1 MVAWVIVDRSIWALA
16 VGSLVSSLLRL
27 VLSNT
32 MLPGARNR
40 LQWDPLAFREILGFG
55 KWIFFTSILGF
66 VAANGDRLILG
77 GLTDAKMLGMYS
89 IAFFMVSALR
99 EVFSKLIDNVGFPA
113 LSEVARERP
122 AVLKRTYYKV
132 RAPLDAVTLLATGV
146 LFFAGHL
153 IINVLYDPRYY
164 PAGHMIEILSI
175 GLFELRYSVAG
186 QCFMALGKPQLLL
199 PIIAIQAVSICVL
212 MPLAFA
218 VWGFDGALWV
228 AGGSV
233 LLTLPLTLY
242 FKFRLGLFD
251 GRRELLT
258 LPWLAVGLAIGWA
271 ISRVVVLT
279 GWFA

>member
-1 MVAWVIVDRSIWALA
+1 MAQTTVLTARGVAPLGGYLLA
-16 VGSLVSSLLRL
+16 
-27 VLSNT
+27 
-32 MLPGARNR
+32 
-40 LQWDPLAFREILGFG
+40 GFG
-55 KWIFFTSILGF
+55 
-66 VAANGDRLILG
+66 
-77 GLTDAKMLGMYS
+77 
-89 IAFFMVSALR
+89 
-99 EVFSKLIDNVGFPA
+99 
-113 LSEVARERP
+113 
-122 AVLKRTYYKV
+122 AVLFATKGILIKLAYGTGGAIAV
-132 RAPLDAVTLLATGV
+132 DAVTLLATGV

-199 PIIAIQAVSICVL
+199 PIIAIQAASICVL
-212 MPLAFA
+212 MPLAF
-218 VWGFDGALWV
+218 VIWGFEGALWV

-233 LLTLPLTLY
+233 LLTIPMTLY

-258 LPWLAVGLAIGWA
+258 LPWLAAGLAIGWA
-271 ISRVVVLT
+271 INRVVVSM